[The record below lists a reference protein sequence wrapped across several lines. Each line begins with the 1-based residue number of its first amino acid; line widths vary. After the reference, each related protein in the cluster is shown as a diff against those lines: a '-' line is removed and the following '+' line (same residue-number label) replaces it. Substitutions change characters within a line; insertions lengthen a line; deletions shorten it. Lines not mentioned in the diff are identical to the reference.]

1 MEQKRI
7 IIEGQETPYLIRDNG
22 TIWSEIRNREL
33 KGTLQRNEYHTVYLS
48 FNGKQYNFMLH
59 RLVAEYF
66 CDNPNNYTIVH
77 HKDGNPHNNQASNLE
92 WVNSKINNATENRR
106 KRAIKREA
114 EDFNSSKNWKVCPF
128 DEDYLIND
136 EGQVWNRKIKRML
149 IPSERNGYL
158 RASMKDKKY
167 SIHRLVWETF
177 NEPIPEGYYI
187 DHIDGDRSNN
197 NLSNLRLTTQSDNM
211 RNAMENGHRG
221 QIYVLQ
227 YDKKGNF
234 LQEFDSIQKAADAMG
249 VTHAAIRSAINRNG
263 TCKGFIWKKKDT
275 SLNTP

>member
-22 TIWSEIRNREL
+22 TVWSEIRNREL

-77 HKDGNPHNNQASNLE
+77 HKDGDKHNNQASNLE
-92 WVNSKINNATENRR
+92 WVNSKINNAIEN
-106 KRAIKREA
+106 KKPSKEKPVNKIA
-114 EDFNSSKNWKVCPF
+114 DLTKNWIKLSFNENYAINV
-128 DEDYLIND
+128 DGEVANLKTGLIVR
-136 EGQVWNRKIKRML
+136 G
-149 IPSERNGYL
+149 SERNGYL
-158 RASMKDKKY
+158 RITIRNKQY
-167 SIHRLVWETF
+167 SIHRLMWETF

-187 DHIDGDRSNN
+187 DHIDGNKSNN
-197 NLSNLRLTTQSDNM
+197 SLSNLRLVTQSDNM
-211 RNAMENGHRG
+211 KNAMKNGHKG
-221 QIYVLQ
+221 QISVLQ

-234 LQEFDSIQKAADAMG
+234 IQEFESIQKAADAMG
-249 VTHAAIRSAINRNG
+249 VTHAAIRSAIDRNG
-263 TCKGFIWKKKDT
+263 TCKNYIWQKA
-275 SLNTP
+275 LNTL

>member
-22 TIWSEIRNREL
+22 TVWSEIRNREL
-33 KGTLQRNEYHTVYLS
+33 KGTLQRNEYHTIYLS
-48 FNGKQYNFMLH
+48 FNGKQYNFMLY

-92 WVNSKINNATENRR
+92 WVNSKINNATEN
-106 KRAIKREA
+106 KKPSKEKPVSKIA
-114 EDFNSSKNWKVCPF
+114 DLTKNWIKLPSN
-128 DEDYLIND
+128 ENYAINTD
-136 EGQVWNRKIKRML
+136 GEVANLKTGLLVRG
-149 IPSERNGYL
+149 SERNGYL
-158 RASMKDKKY
+158 RITIRNKQY

-187 DHIDGDRSNN
+187 DHIDGNKSNN
-197 NLSNLRLTTQSDNM
+197 ALSNLRLVTQSDNM
-211 RNAMENGHRG
+211 KNAMKNGHKG
-221 QIYVLQ
+221 QISVLQ

-234 LQEFDSIQKAADAMG
+234 IQEFESIQKAADAMG
-249 VTHAAIRSAINRNG
+249 VTHAAIRSAIDRNG
-263 TCKGFIWKKKDT
+263 TCKNYIWQKA
-275 SLNTP
+275 LNTP

>member
-22 TIWSEIRNREL
+22 TVWSEIRNREL

-77 HKDGNPHNNQASNLE
+77 HKDGDKHNNQASNLE
-92 WVNSKINNATENRR
+92 WVNSKINNAIEN
-106 KRAIKREA
+106 KKPSKEKLVNKIA
-114 EDFNSSKNWKVCPF
+114 DLTKNWIKLSFNENYAINV
-128 DEDYLIND
+128 DGEVANLKTGLIVR
-136 EGQVWNRKIKRML
+136 G
-149 IPSERNGYL
+149 SERNGYL
-158 RASMKDKKY
+158 RITIRNKQY
-167 SIHRLVWETF
+167 SIHRLMWETF

-187 DHIDGDRSNN
+187 DHIDGNKSNN
-197 NLSNLRLTTQSDNM
+197 SLSNLRLVTQSDNM
-211 RNAMENGHRG
+211 TNAMKNGHKG
-221 QIYVLQ
+221 QISVLQ

-234 LQEFDSIQKAADAMG
+234 IQEFESIQKAADAMG
-249 VTHAAIRSAINRNG
+249 VTHAAIRSAIDRNG
-263 TCKGFIWKKKDT
+263 TCKNYIWQKA
-275 SLNTP
+275 LNTP

>member
-22 TIWSEIRNREL
+22 TVWSEIRNREL
-33 KGTLQRNEYHTVYLS
+33 KGTLQRNEYHTIYLS

-77 HKDGNPHNNQASNLE
+77 HKDGNPRNNQASNLE
-92 WVNSKINNATENRR
+92 WVNSKINNATEN
-106 KRAIKREA
+106 KKPSKEKPVSKIA
-114 EDFNSSKNWKVCPF
+114 DLTKNWIKLSSN
-128 DEDYLIND
+128 ENYAINTD
-136 EGQVWNRKIKRML
+136 GEVANLKTGLLVRG
-149 IPSERNGYL
+149 SERNGYL
-158 RASMKDKKY
+158 RITIRNKQY

-187 DHIDGDRSNN
+187 DHIDGNKSNN
-197 NLSNLRLTTQSDNM
+197 ALSNLRLVTQSDNM
-211 RNAMENGHRG
+211 KNAMKNGHKG
-221 QIYVLQ
+221 QISVLQ

-234 LQEFDSIQKAADAMG
+234 IQEFESIQKAADAMG
-249 VTHAAIRSAINRNG
+249 VTHAAIRSAIDRNG
-263 TCKGFIWKKKDT
+263 TCKNYIWQKA
-275 SLNTP
+275 LNTP